1 MPSVE
6 ERKRINLYLTYSF
19 LGFGLN
25 PSFNCTKAFCRNNQ
39 KQTGQTATLLL
50 KPFFWGFSVTHGSSC
65 GLCLVNLVKSTF
77 MGLRKPKLECCTN
90 RFQYLAFASPVRVLN
105 SMLWWHFG
113 FKFCALAPWS
123 VNFQTHPAAH
133 PTRNLHQLQT
143 KEDNIHVVILRR
155 ITSTP
160 LTFNLPPPSENGEVR
175 QQPQFGKKVWPLS
188 ACRSHSEI
196 A

>member
-25 PSFNCTKAFCRNNQ
+25 PSFNDTKAPCRNNQ

-123 VNFQTHPAAH
+123 VNFQSGGRCVIAA
-133 PTRNLHQLQT
+133 
-143 KEDNIHVVILRR
+143 ILR
-155 ITSTP
+155 
-160 LTFNLPPPSENGEVR
+160 LQLPFVFFLLQNSQDPGAAWWLHLPVVL
-175 QQPQFGKKVWPLS
+175 F
-188 ACRSHSEI
+188 
-196 A
+196 